1 MDLAEDITE
10 PHAHDPYSDDSKA
23 PFYRKPVGLRRAIK
37 HAEKEEEG
45 SKFSLEVI
53 SVISPNKEF
62 YLHTEKNI
70 LILSPLIFFNISFL
84 HANIT

>member
-1 MDLAEDITE
+1 MDLKEDISV

-45 SKFSLEVI
+45 NNQF
-53 SVISPNKEF
+53 
-62 YLHTEKNI
+62 
-70 LILSPLIFFNISFL
+70 SFL
-84 HANIT
+84 H

>member
-45 SKFSLEVI
+45 TCSKFTLEL
-53 SVISPNKEF
+53 N
-62 YLHTEKNI
+62 
-70 LILSPLIFFNISFL
+70 
-84 HANIT
+84 

>member
-1 MDLAEDITE
+1 MDYQLVNQSFPVLTSFYPVLCRILARVYEMDLKEDISV

-45 SKFSLEVI
+45 NNQF
-53 SVISPNKEF
+53 
-62 YLHTEKNI
+62 
-70 LILSPLIFFNISFL
+70 SFL
-84 HANIT
+84 H

>member
-1 MDLAEDITE
+1 MDLAEEITE

-45 SKFSLEVI
+45 SKFSLEI
-53 SVISPNKEF
+53 N
-62 YLHTEKNI
+62 
-70 LILSPLIFFNISFL
+70 
-84 HANIT
+84 

>member
-1 MDLAEDITE
+1 MTSFYPVLCRILARVYEMDLKEDISV

-45 SKFSLEVI
+45 NNQF
-53 SVISPNKEF
+53 
-62 YLHTEKNI
+62 
-70 LILSPLIFFNISFL
+70 SFL
-84 HANIT
+84 H